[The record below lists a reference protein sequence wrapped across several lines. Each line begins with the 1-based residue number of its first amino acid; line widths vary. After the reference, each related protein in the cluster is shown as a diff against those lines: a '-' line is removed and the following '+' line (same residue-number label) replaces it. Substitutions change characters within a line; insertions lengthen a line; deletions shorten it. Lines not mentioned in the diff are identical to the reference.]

1 MTAFTKKI
9 RQFFLPAVTAR
20 FVLRLLVVAAASYL
34 IFSFVLIPF
43 SVKGHSMAPTYRDGG
58 INLCFRLTYLFSS
71 PERHQVVIIRLAGK
85 KVMLLKRIIALEGET
100 VAFRKGKLL
109 VNGSLVDE
117 PYVRYPSD
125 WTLPPRV
132 VDKGN
137 VYVVGDNRSVPIEGH
152 QFGQTSVNRLMGVPL
167 W

>member
-1 MTAFTKKI
+1 MTVFTKKI
-9 RQFFLPAVTAR
+9 RQFLLPDITTR
-20 FVLRLLVVAAASYL
+20 FVVRLCFVAAASYL
-34 IFSFVLIPF
+34 MFSYVLIPF
-43 SVKGHSMAPTYRDGG
+43 SVKGYSMEPTYTDGG
-58 INLCFRLTYLFSS
+58 INLCFRLRYLFSS

-85 KVMLLKRIIALEGET
+85 KVVLLKRIIALEGET
-100 VAFRKGKLL
+100 IEFRKGKLL
-109 VNGSLVDE
+109 IDGSTVDE

-125 WTLPPRV
+125 WTLPPRKV
-132 VDKGN
+132 ARGN